1 MSLQLPAW
9 ARKPKHKKKV
19 IATDRGWVVEETGE
33 LLSSQA
39 NLCQRLKQLHEELGS
54 VVEEVSTT
62 QTTPEPASTKDS
74 LESLSDAPNDLV
86 VNEEESTEEEGSE
99 PEQEEPTE
107 EKPKRKGGRPRKNAA
122 VNSDETETAP
132 KRKGGRPKKTA

>member
-39 NLCQRLKQLHEELGS
+39 NLCERLKQLHEELGA

-62 QTTPEPASTKDS
+62 QSTPEPASTEDS

-86 VNEEESTEEEGSE
+86 TTEEPTEEGSE
-99 PEQEEPTE
+99 SEEPTEE